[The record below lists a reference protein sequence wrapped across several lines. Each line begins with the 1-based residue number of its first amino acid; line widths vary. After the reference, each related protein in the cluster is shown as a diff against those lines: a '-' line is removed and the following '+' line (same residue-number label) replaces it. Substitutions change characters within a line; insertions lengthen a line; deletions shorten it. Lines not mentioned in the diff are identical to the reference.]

1 MVKIFQRRIQ
11 RILLCSTQLVYSP
24 RLLQFICPHRF
35 LKAKVE
41 PECVTQEARC
51 MCSSQHSLSQ
61 KNSLAQP
68 DSRWRTPCYARLPL
82 LSLTLSLALCRIVP
96 RHLRSFWP
104 VAIHPHLQ
112 KLAPGLIF
120 KFYQN
125 RIIRIVPHPN
135 RKRGVPSLQLLCP

>member
-1 MVKIFQRRIQ
+1 MFCCRR
-11 RILLCSTQLVYSP
+11 LVYSP
-24 RLLQFICPHRF
+24 RLLQSICPHRF

-41 PECVTQEARC
+41 PVCTTQEVRC
-51 MCSSQHSLSQ
+51 TCLSQHSPSQ

-68 DSRWRTPCYARLPL
+68 DSRRRTPCYARLPL
-82 LSLTLSLALCRIVP
+82 LSLTLSLALWRTVP